1 MSPEQLQGR
10 EADNRSDLF
19 AFGCVF
25 YELLSGR
32 RAFDG
37 SSAASVIAAI
47 LEREPSPIDVGPPLD
62 RVIRACLAKDPEQ
75 RFQTALDLKRALD
88 WASDHQPAVKRR
100 FAWVWVA
107 VAALALGLVGGWV
120 VSQLSRAS
128 PGGHA
133 VRLQL
138 APPDGGQ
145 SLRLRSFPGW
155 PHFGLWSCRQRKKRT
170 LAPAA
175 GRHGRAALA
184 GHGGRPLS
192 ILVTGRK
199 IHRLL
204 CCEQTVAHKCSRGP
218 AECHL

>member
-1 MSPEQLQGR
+1 MRLTKKGLTHRDLKPANILVTGQGIKLLDFGLAKQNSALNGGDSTLTEALTREGHIVGTLQYMSPEQFQGR

-37 SSAASVIAAI
+37 SSAASVIAAT

-100 FAWVWVA
+100 FASVWVA
-107 VAALALGLVGGWV
+107 RRGARVGFSRRLGCVAAVQGFSW
-120 VSQLSRAS
+120 RTRS
-128 PGGHA
+128 PVATGA
-133 VRLQL
+133 VRWR
-138 APPDGGQ
+138 
-145 SLRLRSFPGW
+145 SVLRLRSFP
-155 PHFGLWSCRQRKKRT
+155 
-170 LAPAA
+170 
-175 GRHGRAALA
+175 
-184 GHGGRPLS
+184 
-192 ILVTGRK
+192 
-199 IHRLL
+199 
-204 CCEQTVAHKCSRGP
+204 
-218 AECHL
+218 